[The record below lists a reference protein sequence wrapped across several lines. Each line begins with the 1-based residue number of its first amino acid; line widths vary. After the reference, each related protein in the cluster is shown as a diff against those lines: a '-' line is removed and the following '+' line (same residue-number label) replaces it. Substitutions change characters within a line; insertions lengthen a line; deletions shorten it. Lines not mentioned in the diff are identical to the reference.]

1 MVIMMML
8 MLLISINDF
17 GGDDAAAYDG
27 DGDDN
32 GKYVAIWPCL
42 GLLIPSS
49 MRCCVFSPDTGGF
62 DSRANHFI

>member
-17 GGDDAAAYDG
+17 GGDDAAAYDD

-32 GKYVAIWPCL
+32 GKYVAMSWFTDTFL
-42 GLLIPSS
+42 NAL
-49 MRCCVFSPDTGGF
+49 RVFSPDTGGF

>member
-32 GKYVAIWPCL
+32 GKYVAMSWSTDTFL
-42 GLLIPSS
+42 NALL
-49 MRCCVFSPDTGGF
+49 CVF
-62 DSRANHFI
+62 A